1 MRIKNTF
8 CGRRFRSMLFTAS
21 ISVCAETLNI
31 LVDKIVAAQFLGEKA
46 LASITFFTPLFSTVL
61 FVSAVVMVGS
71 LVCYSFEIGKMQK
84 ARADQFFGQSI
95 ILSFASGLI
104 LAGVFTI
111 IRGILLRNS
120 SIDAELLGYVDG
132 FYTWFIWFSFLIP
145 VNNVLQEM
153 VYIDG
158 DTRTCNLS
166 YAALL
171 VGNTIFSILFCR
183 FMGIEGVAL
192 GTLVSVLL
200 SISVLCTHFFKKS
213 NTLKFVWHL
222 KPKDIASVFR
232 FSLAES
238 SEFLMFA
245 LFSTALNYYFIRNF
259 GFGELP
265 VLSMVYEIVELSVF
279 FNGIWMAAEPLVNTY
294 RGEKNS
300 KGIMRSMQFVNRTA
314 MKEALLASVLLF
326 IAAPLVISVF
336 HIHSE
341 GLKDTAIFAVRACAI
356 GFLPLAFSKIY
367 ANYHVHENPFISL
380 AFITLAMFVTP
391 FMSIAALTAFFG
403 QKALWVGFAVSPFIA
418 FALGCL
424 LQVALYGREKF
435 PLMIEHP
442 KDMAN
447 WFITDTML
455 TPENLLKFRDRM
467 GRIMDSKGVNTI
479 IRTRVM
485 LLIEELGMEIHQ
497 HNNGKAVYFEFA
509 LVFRPDHLLLIC
521 KDDGKRI
528 DMTDLEQSITDLRM
542 YLINMFMAAQQEKKY
557 LPTANYNRYA
567 FKFER

>member
-1 MRIKNTF
+1 
-8 CGRRFRSMLFTAS
+8 MLFTAS
-21 ISVCAETLNI
+21 ISVCAEILNI
-31 LVDKIVAAQFLGEKA
+31 LIDKVVAAQFLGEKA
-46 LASITFFTPLFSTVL
+46 LASITFFTPLFSIVL
-61 FVSAVVMVGS
+61 FVSAIVMVGT

-84 ARADQFFGQSI
+84 KRADQFFGQGV

-111 IRGILLRNS
+111 IRGILLHS
-120 SIDAELLGYVDG
+120 SAISADLLGFING
-132 FYTWFIWFSFLIP
+132 FYTWFIGFSLLIP

-158 DTRTCNLS
+158 DTRTCNMS

-171 VGNTIFSILFCR
+171 VGNTFFSVLFCR
-183 FMGIEGVAL
+183 SMGIEGVAL

-200 SISVLCTHFFKKS
+200 SISVLCTHFLKKS

-222 KPKDIASVFR
+222 NRGDIAAVFR
-232 FSLAES
+232 FSIAEA

-245 LFSTALNYYFIRNF
+245 LFSSLLNYYFIYTF
-259 GFGELP
+259 GFGKLP
-265 VLSMVYEIVELSVF
+265 VLSMIYEIVELSVF

-294 RGEKNS
+294 RGEKNC
-300 KGIMRSMQFVNRTA
+300 KGIMRSMQFVNRTT
-314 MKEALLASVLLF
+314 MKEAVLATILLF
-326 IAAPLVISVF
+326 IAAPFVINVF

-341 GLKDTAIFAVRACAI
+341 GLKDIAIFAVRACAI

-380 AFITLAMFVTP
+380 AFIALAMFITP
-391 FMSIAALTAFFG
+391 FLSVMTLGSFFG
-403 QKALWVGFAVSPFIA
+403 PKAFWVGFAIAPFIA
-418 FALGCL
+418 FALGCA
-424 LQVALYGREKF
+424 LQIALYGREKF
-435 PLMIEHP
+435 PLMIEDP

-447 WFITDTML
+447 WFITDTRL
-455 TPENLLKFRDRM
+455 TPESLLKFRDRM
-467 GRIMDSKGVNTI
+467 GRIMENKNVNAN
-479 IRTRVM
+479 TRMKIM
-485 LLIEELGMEIHQ
+485 LLIEELGMAIEQRNEAKTVFI
-497 HNNGKAVYFEFA
+497 EFA
-509 LVFRPDHLLLIC
+509 LVFRPDHLMLIC

>member
-1 MRIKNTF
+1 
-8 CGRRFRSMLFTAS
+8 MLFTAS
-21 ISVCAETLNI
+21 ISVCAEILNI
-31 LVDKIVAAQFLGEKA
+31 LIDKVVAAQFLGEKA
-46 LASITFFTPLFSTVL
+46 LASITFFTPLFSIVL

-84 ARADQFFGQSI
+84 KRADQFFGQGV

-104 LAGVFTI
+104 LAALFTI
-111 IRGILLRNS
+111 IRNILLS
-120 SIDAELLGYVDG
+120 SSTMDAELLLYING
-132 FYTWFIWFSFLIP
+132 FYTWFIGFSLLIP

-158 DTRTCNLS
+158 DTRTCNMS

-171 VGNTIFSILFCR
+171 VGNTFFSVLFCR
-183 FMGIEGVAL
+183 SMGIEGVAL

-200 SISVLCTHFFKKS
+200 SISVLCTHFLKKS

-222 KPKDIASVFR
+222 NRGDIAAVFR
-232 FSLAES
+232 FSIAEA

-245 LFSTALNYYFIRNF
+245 LFSSLLNYYFIYTF
-259 GFGELP
+259 GFGKLP
-265 VLSMVYEIVELSVF
+265 VLSMIYEIVELSVF

-294 RGEKNS
+294 RGEKNC
-300 KGIMRSMQFVNRTA
+300 KGIMRSMQFVNRTT
-314 MKEALLASVLLF
+314 MKEAVLATILLF
-326 IAAPLVISVF
+326 IAAPFVINVF

-341 GLKDTAIFAVRACAI
+341 GLKDIAIFAVRACAI

-380 AFITLAMFVTP
+380 AFIALVMFITP
-391 FMSIAALTAFFG
+391 FLSVMTLGSFFG
-403 QKALWVGFAVSPFIA
+403 PKAFWVGFAIAPFIA
-418 FALGCL
+418 FALGCA
-424 LQVALYGREKF
+424 LQIALYGREKF
-435 PLMIEHP
+435 PLMIEDP

-447 WFITDTML
+447 WFITDTRL
-455 TPENLLKFRDRM
+455 TPESLLKFRDRM
-467 GRIMDSKGVNTI
+467 GRIMENKNVNAN
-479 IRTRVM
+479 TRMKVM
-485 LLIEELGMEIHQ
+485 LLIEELGMAIEQRNEAKTVFI
-497 HNNGKAVYFEFA
+497 EFA
-509 LVFRPDHLLLIC
+509 LVFRPDHLMLIC

>member
-1 MRIKNTF
+1 
-8 CGRRFRSMLFTAS
+8 MLFTAS
-21 ISVCAETLNI
+21 ISVCAEILNI
-31 LVDKIVAAQFLGEKA
+31 LIDKVVAAQFLGEKA
-46 LASITFFTPLFSTVL
+46 LASITFFTPLFSIVL
-61 FVSAVVMVGS
+61 FVSAIVMVGT

-84 ARADQFFGQSI
+84 KRADQFFGQGV

-111 IRGILLRNS
+111 IRGILLHS
-120 SIDAELLGYVDG
+120 SAISADLLGFING
-132 FYTWFIWFSFLIP
+132 FYTWFIGFSLLIP

-158 DTRTCNLS
+158 DTRTCNMS

-171 VGNTIFSILFCR
+171 VGNTFFSVLFCR
-183 FMGIEGVAL
+183 SMGIEGVAL

-200 SISVLCTHFFKKS
+200 SISVLCTHFLKKS

-222 KPKDIASVFR
+222 NRGDIAAVFR
-232 FSLAES
+232 FSIAEA

-245 LFSTALNYYFIRNF
+245 LFSSLLNYYFIYTF
-259 GFGELP
+259 GFGKLP
-265 VLSMVYEIVELSVF
+265 VLSMIYEIVELSVF

-294 RGEKNS
+294 RGEKNC
-300 KGIMRSMQFVNRTA
+300 KGIIRSMQFVNRTT
-314 MKEALLASVLLF
+314 MKEAVLATILLF
-326 IAAPLVISVF
+326 IAAPFVINVF

-341 GLKDTAIFAVRACAI
+341 GLKDIAIFAVRACAI

-380 AFITLAMFVTP
+380 AFIALAMFITP
-391 FMSIAALTAFFG
+391 FLSVMTLGSFFG
-403 QKALWVGFAVSPFIA
+403 PKAFWVGFAIAPFIA
-418 FALGCL
+418 FALGCA
-424 LQVALYGREKF
+424 LQIALYGREKF
-435 PLMIEHP
+435 PLMIEDP

-447 WFITDTML
+447 WFITDTRL
-455 TPENLLKFRDRM
+455 TPESLLKFRDRM
-467 GRIMDSKGVNTI
+467 GRIMENKNVNAN
-479 IRTRVM
+479 TRMKVM
-485 LLIEELGMEIHQ
+485 LLIEELGMAIHQ
-497 HNNGKAVYFEFA
+497 RNQGKHVYIEFA
-509 LVFRPDHLLLIC
+509 LVFRPDHILLIC

>member
-1 MRIKNTF
+1 MF
-8 CGRRFRSMLFTAS
+8 S
-21 ISVCAETLNI
+21 I
-31 LVDKIVAAQFLGEKA
+31 
-46 LASITFFTPLFSTVL
+46 VL
-61 FVSAVVMVGS
+61 FVSAIVMVGT

-84 ARADQFFGQSI
+84 KRADQFFGQGV

-111 IRGILLRNS
+111 IRGILLHS
-120 SIDAELLGYVDG
+120 SAISADLLGFING
-132 FYTWFIWFSFLIP
+132 FYTWFIGFSLLIP

-158 DTRTCNLS
+158 DTRTCNMS

-171 VGNTIFSILFCR
+171 VGNTFFSVLFCR
-183 FMGIEGVAL
+183 SMGIEGVAL

-200 SISVLCTHFFKKS
+200 SISVLCTHFLKKS

-222 KPKDIASVFR
+222 NRGDIAAVFR
-232 FSLAES
+232 FSIAEA

-245 LFSTALNYYFIRNF
+245 LFSSLLNYYFIYTF
-259 GFGELP
+259 GFGKLP
-265 VLSMVYEIVELSVF
+265 VLSMIYEIVELSVF

-294 RGEKNS
+294 RGEKNC
-300 KGIMRSMQFVNRTA
+300 KGIMRSMQFVNRTT
-314 MKEALLASVLLF
+314 MKEAVLATILLF
-326 IAAPLVISVF
+326 IAAPFVINVF

-341 GLKDTAIFAVRACAI
+341 GLKDIAIFAVRACAI

-380 AFITLAMFVTP
+380 AFIALAMFITP
-391 FMSIAALTAFFG
+391 FLSVATLGSFFG
-403 QKALWVGFAVSPFIA
+403 PKAFWVGFAIAPFIA
-418 FALGCL
+418 FALGCA
-424 LQVALYGREKF
+424 LQIALYGREKF
-435 PLMIEHP
+435 PLMIEDP

-447 WFITDTML
+447 WFITDTRL
-455 TPENLLKFRDRM
+455 TPESLLKFRDRM
-467 GRIMDSKGVNTI
+467 GRIMEGKGVKASS
-479 IRTRVM
+479 RMKVM
-485 LLIEELGMEIHQ
+485 LLIEELGMAIEQRNEAKTVFI
-497 HNNGKAVYFEFA
+497 EFA
-509 LVFRPDHLLLIC
+509 LVFRPDHLMLIC

>member
-1 MRIKNTF
+1 
-8 CGRRFRSMLFTAS
+8 MLFTAS

-46 LASITFFTPLFSTVL
+46 LAAITFFTPLFSIVL
-61 FVSAVVMVGS
+61 FVSAVVMVGT

-84 ARADQFFGQSI
+84 DRANQFFGQGI
-95 ILSFASGLI
+95 ILSFASGII
-104 LAGVFTI
+104 LAGLFTI
-111 IRGILLRNS
+111 IRSLLLRGLAL
-120 SIDAELLGYVDG
+120 DADLIGYIDG

-171 VGNTIFSILFCR
+171 VGNAIFSIVFCQS
-183 FMGIEGVAL
+183 MGIKGVAL

-200 SISVLCTHFFKKS
+200 SIAILCTHFIKKS
-213 NTLKFVWHL
+213 NTLKFVWYI
-222 KPKDIASVFR
+222 KWRDMAAVVR
-232 FSLAES
+232 FSLAEA

-245 LFSTALNYYFIRNF
+245 LFSSILNYYFICSF
-259 GFGELP
+259 GFGKLP

-294 RGEKNS
+294 RGEKNC
-300 KGIMRSMQFVNRTA
+300 KGIMRSMQFVNRTT
-314 MKEALLASVLLF
+314 MKEALLASLLLF
-326 IAAPLVISVF
+326 IAAPFIISVF

-341 GLKDTAIFAVRACAI
+341 GLQDIAIFAVRACAV
-356 GFLPLAFSKIY
+356 GFLPLAFCKIY
-367 ANYHVHENPFISL
+367 ANYHVHENPLISL
-380 AFITLAMFVTP
+380 TFIALAMFIAP
-391 FMSIAALTAFFG
+391 FLSVMTLGSFFG
-403 QKALWVGFAVSPFIA
+403 PKAFWVGFAIAPFIA
-418 FALGCL
+418 FALGCA
-424 LQVALYGREKF
+424 LQIALYGREKF
-435 PLMIEHP
+435 PLMIEDP

-447 WFITDTML
+447 WFITDTRL
-455 TPENLLKFRDRM
+455 TPESLLKFRDRM
-467 GRIMDSKGVNTI
+467 GRIMENKNVNANTHMK
-479 IRTRVM
+479 VM
-485 LLIEELGMEIHQ
+485 LLIEELGMAIEQRNEAKTVFI
-497 HNNGKAVYFEFA
+497 EFA
-509 LVFRPDHLLLIC
+509 LVFRPDHLMLIC

-542 YLINMFMAAQQEKKY
+542 YLINMFMAAQQAKQY

>member
-1 MRIKNTF
+1 
-8 CGRRFRSMLFTAS
+8 MLFTAS
-21 ISVCAETLNI
+21 ISVCAEILNI
-31 LVDKIVAAQFLGEKA
+31 LIDKVVAAQFLGEKA
-46 LASITFFTPLFSTVL
+46 LASITFFTPLFSIVL
-61 FVSAVVMVGS
+61 FVSAIVMVGT

-84 ARADQFFGQSI
+84 KRADQFFGQGV

-111 IRGILLRNS
+111 IRGILLHS
-120 SIDAELLGYVDG
+120 SAISADLLGFING
-132 FYTWFIWFSFLIP
+132 FYTWFIGFSLLIP

-158 DTRTCNLS
+158 DTRTCNMS

-171 VGNTIFSILFCR
+171 VGNTFFSVLFCR
-183 FMGIEGVAL
+183 SMGIEGVAL

-200 SISVLCTHFFKKS
+200 SISVLCTHFLKKS

-222 KPKDIASVFR
+222 NRGDIAAVFR
-232 FSLAES
+232 FSIAEA

-245 LFSTALNYYFIRNF
+245 LFSSLLNYYFIYTF
-259 GFGELP
+259 GFGKLP
-265 VLSMVYEIVELSVF
+265 VLSMIYEIVELSVF

-294 RGEKNS
+294 RGEKNC
-300 KGIMRSMQFVNRTA
+300 KGIMRSMQFVNRTT
-314 MKEALLASVLLF
+314 MKEAVLATILLF
-326 IAAPLVISVF
+326 IAAPFVINVF

-341 GLKDTAIFAVRACAI
+341 GLKDIAIFAVRACAI

-380 AFITLAMFVTP
+380 AFIALAMFITP
-391 FMSIAALTAFFG
+391 FLSVMTLGSFFG
-403 QKALWVGFAVSPFIA
+403 PKAFWVGFAIAPFIA
-418 FALGCL
+418 FALGCA
-424 LQVALYGREKF
+424 LQIALYGREKF
-435 PLMIEHP
+435 PLMIEDP

-447 WFITDTML
+447 WFITDTRL
-455 TPENLLKFRDRM
+455 TPESLLKFRDRM
-467 GRIMDSKGVNTI
+467 GRIMEGKGVKASS
-479 IRTRVM
+479 RMKVM
-485 LLIEELGMEIHQ
+485 LLIEELGMAIEQRNEAKTVFI
-497 HNNGKAVYFEFA
+497 EFA
-509 LVFRPDHLLLIC
+509 LVFRPDHLMLIC

>member
-1 MRIKNTF
+1 
-8 CGRRFRSMLFTAS
+8 MLFTAS

-31 LVDKIVAAQFLGEKA
+31 LVDKVVAAQFLGESA
-46 LASITFFTPLFSTVL
+46 LASISFFTPLFSTVL
-61 FVSAVVMVGS
+61 FVSAIVMVGS

-84 ARADQFFGQSI
+84 KRADKFFGQSI

-104 LAGVFTI
+104 LAGLFTI
-111 IRGILLRNS
+111 IRSILLRNT
-120 SIDAELLGYVDG
+120 SITPELLEYIDG

-171 VGNTIFSILFCR
+171 GGNTVFSILFCR

-200 SISVLCTHFFKKS
+200 SISVLCTHFFKKT

-222 KPKDIASVFR
+222 NWKDIGAVLR
-232 FSLAES
+232 FSIAES

-245 LFSTALNYYFIRNF
+245 LFSSILNSYFIYSF
-259 GFGELP
+259 GFAQLP
-265 VLSMVYEIVELSVF
+265 VLSMIYEIVELSVF

-300 KGIMRSMQFVNRTA
+300 KGIMRSMQFVNRTTL
-314 MKEALLASVLLF
+314 KEALFASALIF
-326 IAAPLVISVF
+326 IAAPFVINVF

-341 GLKDTAIFAVRACAI
+341 GLKDIAVFAVRACAV

-380 AFITLAMFVTP
+380 VFITLAMLVSP
-391 FMSIAALTAFFG
+391 ILSITALSSLFGPKAF
-403 QKALWVGFAVSPFIA
+403 WVGFAISPFIA
-418 FALGCL
+418 FGLGCL
-424 LQVALYGREKF
+424 LQIAIYGKEKF
-435 PLMIEHP
+435 PLMIENP

-455 TPENLLKFRDRM
+455 TPESLLKFRDRM
-467 GRIMDSKGVNTI
+467 GRIMEGKGVKASS
-479 IRTRVM
+479 RVKIM
-485 LLIEELGMEIHQ
+485 LLMEELGMAIHQ
-497 HNNGKAVYFEFA
+497 RNQGKHVYIEFA
-509 LVFRPDHLLLIC
+509 LVFRPDHILLIC
-521 KDDGKRI
+521 KDDGRRI
-528 DMTDLEQSITDLRM
+528 DMTDLEQSISDLRM

>member
-1 MRIKNTF
+1 
-8 CGRRFRSMLFTAS
+8 MLFTAS
-21 ISVCAETLNI
+21 ISVCAEILNI
-31 LVDKIVAAQFLGEKA
+31 LIDKVVAAQFLGEKA
-46 LASITFFTPLFSTVL
+46 LASITFFTPLFSIVL
-61 FVSAVVMVGS
+61 FVSAIVMVGT

-84 ARADQFFGQSI
+84 KRADQFFGQGV

-111 IRGILLRNS
+111 IRGILLHS
-120 SIDAELLGYVDG
+120 SAISADLLGFING
-132 FYTWFIWFSFLIP
+132 FYTWFIGFSLLIP

-158 DTRTCNLS
+158 DTRTCNMS

-171 VGNTIFSILFCR
+171 VGNTFFSVLFCR
-183 FMGIEGVAL
+183 SMGIEGVAL

-200 SISVLCTHFFKKS
+200 SISVLCTHFLKKS

-222 KPKDIASVFR
+222 NRGDIAAVFR
-232 FSLAES
+232 FSIAEA

-245 LFSTALNYYFIRNF
+245 LFSSLLNYYFIYTF
-259 GFGELP
+259 GFGKLP
-265 VLSMVYEIVELSVF
+265 VLSMIYEIVELSVF

-294 RGEKNS
+294 RGEKNC
-300 KGIMRSMQFVNRTA
+300 KGIMRSMQFVNRTT
-314 MKEALLASVLLF
+314 MKEAVLATILLF
-326 IAAPLVISVF
+326 IAAPIVINVF

-341 GLKDTAIFAVRACAI
+341 GLKDIAIFAVRACAI

-380 AFITLAMFVTP
+380 AFIALAMFITP
-391 FMSIAALTAFFG
+391 FLSVMTLGSFFG
-403 QKALWVGFAVSPFIA
+403 PKAFWVGFAIAPFIA
-418 FALGCL
+418 FALGCA
-424 LQVALYGREKF
+424 LQIALYGREKF
-435 PLMIEHP
+435 PLMIEDP

-447 WFITDTML
+447 WFITDTRL

-467 GRIMDSKGVNTI
+467 GRIMENKNVNAN
-479 IRTRVM
+479 TRMKVM
-485 LLIEELGMEIHQ
+485 LLIEELGMAIEQRNEAKTVFI
-497 HNNGKAVYFEFA
+497 EFA
-509 LVFRPDHLLLIC
+509 LVFRPDHLMLIC